1 MPPRVRKAVLA
12 SVPEDDEVVGEGGE
26 PGSSTPPLP
35 AELRSQYKSLEAQLE
50 TRIAEIWSATEDAVL
65 GLQNEC
71 RRQLVKLPKSVRSMT
86 LARLREELPDD
97 YSAAGLREVQEK
109 LASLAAP
116 PPLAPGT
123 RARGTVRKRAAGEPT
138 TVLRTVQTRRM
149 AARTGDEASGPAG
162 PPLPAPRP
170 GADQDK
176 GSGGDPAPKD
186 STAAAP
192 GPPGRP
198 PVPPRRGGAAP
209 PRAAAPAGTLFNGL
223 PLATPLP
230 FSGPAVQMPITYVT
244 EQKRAGGRFTAAA
257 APPSAVVLQAASG
270 AQYAVSRLEDLEGLP
285 GGEADALLDSLRAQR
300 EFLDRLLANSIN
312 TRRGGRGRK

>member
-1 MPPRVRKAVLA
+1 MAPARPTSPFRHSRPL
-12 SVPEDDEVVGEGGE
+12 
-26 PGSSTPPLP
+26 PGPDSSTITPSLP
-35 AELRSQYKSLEAQLE
+35 FLFA
-50 TRIAEIWSATEDAVL
+50 
-65 GLQNEC
+65 
-71 RRQLVKLPKSVRSMT
+71 
-86 LARLREELPDD
+86 
-97 YSAAGLREVQEK
+97 
-109 LASLAAP
+109 
-116 PPLAPGT
+116 
-123 RARGTVRKRAAGEPT
+123 
-138 TVLRTVQTRRM
+138 
-149 AARTGDEASGPAG
+149 
-162 PPLPAPRP
+162 
-170 GADQDK
+170 
-176 GSGGDPAPKD
+176 
-186 STAAAP
+186 
-192 GPPGRP
+192 GRP